1 MRRALSRRL
10 LPGESGF
17 TLVELLVGATMGVI
31 VMGAVGSLLISAMK
45 SQPKISKRAQNIATA
60 RWVLDRFTHEIRNGI
75 AVSPGKASASEVS
88 FRTYVRSSTCAGGG
102 TPASGTPAIECQV
115 TYKCTT
121 TTTTTCSRTQA
132 APGTYTGTATTV
144 ITGLGSSSVFSYSPS
159 STAPTYIG
167 ITLHFPNPDGGGDL
181 TVSDGASLR
190 NATLIN

>member
-1 MRRALSRRL
+1 MRRALGRRL
-10 LPGESGF
+10 SAGESGF

-31 VMGAVGSLLISAMK
+31 VMGAVGTLLISAMK
-45 SQPKISKRAQNIATA
+45 AQPKISKRSQNISTA

-121 TTTTTCSRTQA
+121 TTCSRIQA
-132 APGTYTGTATTV
+132 APGTYTGTATPV